1 MPRTRHVFNKPGHGC
16 PGVNQC
22 LQKSSNSPTNTH
34 IFHPLIRAHTHKH
47 TQHTA
52 LTHSHTL
59 THICKCTFAG
69 APPCTQLELSTHAHT
84 ATMYSYG
91 TFQKQRYEDLLKA
104 EIKIHLIFFSF
115 FKTRYIKHIWT
126 NRSALCL
133 SSACYQACFCI
144 SPSADNYCLP
154 GSDKDPVAK

>member
-1 MPRTRHVFNKPGHGC
+1 MPRTQHVFNKPGHGC

-34 IFHPLIRAHTHKH
+34 IFHPLIRAHTHTHKH
-47 TQHTA
+47 TRHTA

-104 EIKIHLIFFSF
+104 EIKIHLVFFFLKNKIYKAYLDQSQRPVPQLSLLSGMF
-115 FKTRYIKHIWT
+115 LYL
-126 NRSALCL
+126 AL
-133 SSACYQACFCI
+133 S
-144 SPSADNYCLP
+144 
-154 GSDKDPVAK
+154 